1 MRPPEFWTRSDGV
14 ARLVRALLAPIGWLY
29 GASVQWKARQAHP
42 YQFSGVVI
50 CVGNLTAG
58 GTGKTPVAMTIAR
71 LALARGLKTAFL
83 TRGYGGKVKG
93 PAFVMAEDR
102 AQHVGD
108 EPLLLA
114 SVAPVIVARD
124 RGEGAKLAEENG
136 FDVLVMDDGH
146 QNFSLHKNLSLVVV
160 DAETGFGNGL
170 TLPAGPL
177 REPVSQGLSR
187 ADAVIIVGDGTPD
200 ALTLTDKPIVRTQ
213 LETDGREVHGRS
225 VVAFAGIGRPE
236 KFFDSLTSA
245 GARIVEAR
253 PYADHYVYSQSD
265 IARLKARARAENALL
280 VTTEKDYVRLTP
292 AEREGIVA
300 LPVVATFGEDSG
312 MARLLDSAL
321 RRGVPPQAT

>member
-1 MRPPEFWTRSDGV
+1 MRPPKFWTRSDG
-14 ARLVRALLAPIGWLY
+14 ASRLITALLMPVGWMY
-29 GASVQWKARQAHP
+29 GASIRLRARQAKP
-42 YQFSGVVI
+42 YQFSGHVI

-58 GTGKTPVAMTIAR
+58 GTGKTPIAMTIAR
-71 LALARGLKTAFL
+71 LAIARGLKTAFL

-124 RGEGAKLAEENG
+124 RGEGAKLAEENA
-136 FDVLVMDDGH
+136 FDVLIMDDGH
-146 QNFSLHKNLSLVVV
+146 QNFSLHKDLSLVVV
-160 DAETGFGNGL
+160 DGEVGFGNGRV
-170 TLPAGPL
+170 LPAGPL

-187 ADAVIIVGDGTPD
+187 ADAVIIVGDGTPGP
-200 ALTLTDKPIVRTQ
+200 LTLTDKPIWHAK
-213 LETDGREVHGRS
+213 LEADGRDVQGHP
-225 VVAFAGIGRPE
+225 VIAFAGIGRPE
-236 KFFDSLTSA
+236 KFFASLTA
-245 GARIVEAR
+245 IGARIVEAR
-253 PYADHYVYSQSD
+253 PYGDHYVYSQSD

-280 VTTEKDYVRLTP
+280 VTTEKDFVRLTP

-312 MARLLDSAL
+312 MERLLDSAL
-321 RRGVPPQAT
+321 HRGVPPKST

>member
-1 MRPPEFWTRSDGV
+1 MRPPEFWTGNDGI
-14 ARLVRALLAPIGWLY
+14 ARLVRALLAPVGWLY
-29 GASVQWKARQAHP
+29 GASIRWRARQAQP

-58 GTGKTPVAMTIAR
+58 GTGKTPIAMKIAR
-71 LALARGLKTAFL
+71 QSVARGLKTAFL

-108 EPLLLA
+108 EPLLIA

-136 FDVLVMDDGH
+136 FEVLVMDDGH
-146 QNFSLHKNLSLVVV
+146 QNFSLHKDLSLIVV

-170 TLPAGPL
+170 ILPAGPL

-200 ALTLTDKPIVRTQ
+200 ALTLTDKPIVRAQ
-213 LETDGREVHGRS
+213 LETDGQEVHGHA

-245 GARIVEAR
+245 GAKVVEAR

-292 AEREGIVA
+292 AEREGIIA

-312 MARLLDSAL
+312 MERLLDSAL